1 MSKEK
6 EQLRALIDDNI
17 NSERYFI
24 ESGLLE
30 PIHLQEEER
39 KLLVEG
45 MQAAISKIVLEL
57 IKYQE
62 LQREMTGTS
71 SD

>member
-45 MQAAISKIVLEL
+45 MQAAITKIVLEL

-62 LQREMTGTS
+62 LQKEMTGTS

>member
-45 MQAAISKIVLEL
+45 MQAAITKIVLEL

>member
-1 MSKEK
+1 MSKERG
-6 EQLRALIDDNI
+6 QLRALIEDNI
-17 NSERYFI
+17 KSERYFI

-45 MQAAISKIVLEL
+45 MQAAITKIVLEL

-62 LQREMTGTS
+62 LQREMTGSS

>member
-1 MSKEK
+1 MTKEK
-6 EQLRALIDDNI
+6 EQLRALIEDNI

-45 MQAAISKIVLEL
+45 MQAAITKIILEL